1 MLNAVNS
8 ATRYNVNPPPG
19 ATECRHWVQRYA
31 ATKVGRRQAV
41 PSLIRAEGVLGKFEL
56 AAVFRELR
64 FLGSP

>member
-8 ATRYNVNPPPG
+8 ATRYNVPG

-31 ATKVGRRQAV
+31 ATKVGRRRAV

-56 AAVFRELR
+56 AEMYGPPSDCKGKV
-64 FLGSP
+64 GG